1 MDTNNANVFENLSK
15 LIIDDNIVL
24 DMSSKKYY
32 RVVIYFYENFISNNK
47 YLIGTKTVWGSIND
61 ISYTMNNTNTN
72 PAILSIT
79 MDNSRY
85 LNGRLDTVNISQS
98 YIDNT
103 KATII
108 EFYEGIESDYSTHDK
123 PDIIWTLLK
132 KMKIKNILTNITNI
146 ERTIATKENTEIYV
160 DDIVLVTITDNIE
173 LLEPDHIKMAGKTI
187 KARIKDIDG
196 SISNTT
202 IVTLDSILGLDSSD
216 NFKYNILQ
224 IQGSEIKSI
233 SLYKE

>member
-1 MDTNNANVFENLSK
+1 MNDVFENLSK
-15 LIIDDNIVL
+15 LIVNDTTVL

-32 RVVIYFYENFISNNK
+32 KVVIYFYEDFISSVK
-47 YLIGTKTVWGSIND
+47 YLIGTKTIWGAISD
-61 ISYTMNNTNTN
+61 ISYNMNSDNTN
-72 PAILSIT
+72 PATLAII

-85 LNGRLDTVNISQS
+85 LNGRLDEVDISQE

-123 PDIIWTLLK
+123 PDMIWTLIK
-132 KMKIKNILTNITNI
+132 KMRIKDLLTNITNI
-146 ERTIATKENTEIYV
+146 ERTIATEKAEEIHV
-160 DDIVLVTITDNIE
+160 EDIVLITMTDDKE
-173 LLEPDHIKMAGKTI
+173 KLSQEHIGLKGKTF

-196 SISNTT
+196 SISNSTV
-202 IVTLDSILGLDSSD
+202 VTLASVLGLDSSD
-216 NFKYNILQ
+216 NFKYNVLNV
-224 IQGSEIKSI
+224 QGSEIKSI

>member
-1 MDTNNANVFENLSK
+1 MNNIFKSLSK
-15 LIIDDNIVL
+15 LSVNDTTVL

-32 RVVIYFYENFISNNK
+32 KVVIYFYQDFISSTK
-47 YLIGTKTVWGSIND
+47 YLIGTKTVWGAISD
-61 ISYTMNNTNTN
+61 ISYDMNSDNTN
-72 PAILSIT
+72 PTTLAII

-85 LNGRLDTVNISQS
+85 LNGRLDEVDISQE

-123 PDIIWTLLK
+123 PDMIWTLIK
-132 KMKIKNILTNITNI
+132 KMRIKDLLTNITNI
-146 ERTIATKENTEIYV
+146 ERTIATEKAEEIHV
-160 DDIVLVTITDNIE
+160 EDIVLVTMTDDEEKLGPEHIE
-173 LLEPDHIKMAGKTI
+173 LIGKTF

-196 SISNTT
+196 SISNNTV
-202 IVTLDSILGLDSSD
+202 VTLASVLGLDSSD
-216 NFKYNILQ
+216 NFKYNVLEV
-224 IQGSEIKSI
+224 QGSEIKSI

>member
-1 MDTNNANVFENLSK
+1 MNNIFESLSK
-15 LIIDDNIVL
+15 LSVNDTTVL

-32 RVVIYFYENFISNNK
+32 KVVIYFYQDFISSTK
-47 YLIGTKTVWGSIND
+47 YLIGTKTVWGAISD
-61 ISYTMNNTNTN
+61 ISYDMNSDNTN
-72 PAILSIT
+72 PVTLAII

-85 LNGRLDTVNISQS
+85 LNGRLDEVDISQE

-123 PDIIWTLLK
+123 PDMIWTLIK
-132 KMKIKNILTNITNI
+132 KMRIKDLLTNITNI
-146 ERTIATKENTEIYV
+146 ERTIATEKAEEIHV
-160 DDIVLVTITDNIE
+160 EDIVLVVMTDDKDKLDPIHIE
-173 LLEPDHIKMAGKTI
+173 LLGKTF

-196 SISNTT
+196 SISNNTV
-202 IVTLDSILGLDSSD
+202 VTLASVLGLDSSD
-216 NFKYNILQ
+216 NFKYNVLEV
-224 IQGSEIKSI
+224 QGSEIKSI

>member
-1 MDTNNANVFENLSK
+1 MNNIFESLSK
-15 LIIDDNIVL
+15 LSVNDTTVL

-32 RVVIYFYENFISNNK
+32 KVVIYFYQDFISSTK
-47 YLIGTKTVWGSIND
+47 YLIGTKTVWGAISS
-61 ISYTMNNTNTN
+61 ISYDMNSDNTN
-72 PAILSIT
+72 PVTLAII

-85 LNGRLDTVNISQS
+85 LNGRLDEVDISQE

-123 PDIIWTLLK
+123 PDMIWTLIK
-132 KMKIKNILTNITNI
+132 KMRIKDLLTNITNI
-146 ERTIATKENTEIYV
+146 ERTIATEKAEEIHV
-160 DDIVLVTITDNIE
+160 EDIVLVVMTDDKDKLDPIHIE
-173 LLEPDHIKMAGKTI
+173 LLGKTF

-196 SISNTT
+196 SISNNTV
-202 IVTLDSILGLDSSD
+202 VTLASVLGLDSSD
-216 NFKYNILQ
+216 NFKYNVLEV
-224 IQGSEIKSI
+224 QGSEIKSI